1 MNKNNDEFIKR
12 SMQLQ
17 EIKNRKMQSF
27 NYLQHR
33 RSQDI
38 GHVNSLLYTK
48 ICFPSKSFTKKEAVN
63 NIKQSFEHLEEQIN

>member
-1 MNKNNDEFIKR
+1 MNKSNDEFLKR

-27 NYLQHR
+27 NYMQQK

-48 ICFPSKSFTKKEAVN
+48 ICFPYNSFRKKAGVN
-63 NIKQSFEHLEEQIN
+63 NVNESFEHLEEQIN